1 MKFKPFG
8 NQYDFTKE
16 TLIKSFPDYFVDP
29 LDTWLWNV
37 LKSANVAKVS
47 NGYYS
52 TGDRRYLTTE
62 FINRSQIFLREVIPQ
77 HWNEFVN
84 YVFSNEDRTANI
96 IALCLQNFANAN
108 DAVRL
113 EIILSQGGSGYE
125 VTTTDKGASEY
136 AKGVY
141 DLIERVSPIV
151 KDQSEKA
158 LSENEVLSQA
168 WTFCYSRNPDYEKV
182 VSRSCDFLE
191 GYLGKIY
198 FPKDGK
204 PQLKKFVH
212 AFEQTP
218 AVLRYKGDTIVD
230 PKSNLTSLLKEASNI
245 RGQHTRG
252 KGRVPTKQEAEFV
265 LHTTIYIWNL
275 HQK

>member
-1 MKFKPFG
+1 MKFNPFG
-8 NQYDFTKE
+8 KKYDFSQE
-16 TLIKSFPDYFVDP
+16 TLMKSFPEYFVDP
-29 LDTWLWNV
+29 IDTWLWNV
-37 LKSANVAKVS
+37 LHSANIAEIS

-52 TGDRRYLTTE
+52 TGDRRYLTTD
-62 FINRSQIFLREVIPQ
+62 FINRTQIFLREVIPQ
-77 HWNEFVN
+77 HWNDFIKYIFN
-84 YVFSNEDRTANI
+84 DADRTANI
-96 IALCLQNFANAN
+96 LALCLQNFADAD

-113 EIILSQGGSGYE
+113 EVILSQGGSGYE
-125 VTTTDKGASEY
+125 VTKTNKEASEY

-141 DLIERVSPIV
+141 DLIDRVSPV
-151 KDQSEKA
+151 VRNQASKA
-158 LSENEVLSQA
+158 LNDNEILRDA
-168 WTFCYSRNPDYEKV
+168 WVYCYSRNPDYEKV

-191 GYLGKIY
+191 SYLGKIY

-218 AVLRYKGDTIVD
+218 GILNYKGDTVVD
-230 PKSNLTSLLKEASNI
+230 PKSTVTSLLKEASNI
-245 RGQHTRG
+245 RGQHTNG